1 MSQRLKACCCGDCI
15 NGALGACCYKRG
27 GGGGGASTCECSEN
41 LTECACKN
49 IGGVWNGSNNCA
61 TGCLGSCCL
70 VENSSGRILS
80 CQDNVTECDC
90 ALVTNATQTG
100 FWMVGVGCYN
110 NPCGIP
116 CGPKLC
122 LEPQGGYI
130 RETHTQT
137 YNETSKSSPNG
148 NGEINSYTV
157 VTDNFRFVYYIYHKD
172 VVASLAILL
181 TNPIYQSPRITVVN
195 DSWVTSRRVETWTV
209 SIAET
214 TGDCIKMGCRQN
226 ESYSQ
231 RTLDGYNGESDCS
244 QGYSYTSE
252 STGQSFYATINP
264 CIANYPNQTG
274 PWFWLDRFGNQACR
288 ILGDCELQLVEYN
301 IRSRLGYPGNGCGEA
316 PTIIY
321 TNTSYNTCP

>member
-1 MSQRLKACCCGDCI
+1 MSQRLKACCCGDCV

-27 GGGGGASTCECSEN
+27 GGGAGASTCECSEN

-122 LEPQGGYI
+122 NFPQSGYI
-130 RETHTQT
+130 QNT
-137 YNETSKSSPNG
+137 YTRTLNYFNHFAPRTAVKGYVIVTEDSKSVNYSHTTN
-148 NGEINSYTV
+148 V
-157 VTDNFRFVYYIYHKD
+157 DAVF
-172 VVASLAILL
+172 AIVLL
-181 TNPIYQSPRITVVN
+181 NLPPPKITVVN
-195 DSWVTSRRVETWTV
+195 DGWVTSRQVETWNV
-209 SIAET
+209 SIYKKS
-214 TGDCIKMGCRQN
+214 GDCVEMGCIPN
-226 ESYSQ
+226 SSSYSNI
-231 RTLDGYNGESDCS
+231 TYDGYNGVTGCS
-244 QGYSYTSE
+244 EGFTETATYTGE
-252 STGQSFYATINP
+252 QFYVLINP
-264 CIANYPNQTG
+264 CIELINNPSP
-274 PWFWLDRFGNQACR
+274 PWFWLDRFGHQACR
-288 ILGDCELQLVEYN
+288 ILGSCEVQLVDYN
-301 IRSRLGYPGNGCGEA
+301 IRSRLGYPANGCTA
-316 PTIIY
+316 PNNTI
-321 TNTSYNTCP
+321 TRTSYDTCP